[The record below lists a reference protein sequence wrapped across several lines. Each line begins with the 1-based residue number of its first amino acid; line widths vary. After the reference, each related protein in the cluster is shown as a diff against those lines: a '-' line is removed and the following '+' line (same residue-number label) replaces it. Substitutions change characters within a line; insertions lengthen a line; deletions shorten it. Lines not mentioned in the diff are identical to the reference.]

1 MLVQCF
7 AENGDMVGVVTKNK
21 AYFLIRKHFAV
32 VVNVDVD
39 NVLRNNLVAIKLK
52 QALPVEELT
61 KKNWR

>member
-7 AENGDMVGVVTKNK
+7 AENGDMVCVVTKNK
-21 AYFLIRKHFAV
+21 AYSLIRKHFAV
-32 VVNVDVD
+32 AANVD
-39 NVLRNNLVAIKLK
+39 NALRNNLVAIKLK

>member
-21 AYFLIRKHFAV
+21 AYSLIRKHFADAL
-32 VVNVDVD
+32 NID
-39 NVLRNNLVAIKLK
+39 NALRNNLVAIKLK
-52 QALPVEELT
+52 KALPDDELI

>member
-7 AENGDMVGVVTKNK
+7 AENGDMVGVDTKNK
-21 AYFLIRKHFAV
+21 AYSLIRKHFAV
-32 VVNVDVD
+32 VVNVD
-39 NVLRNNLVAIKLK
+39 NALRNNLVAIKLK

>member
-7 AENGDMVGVVTKNK
+7 AENGGMVGVVTKNK

-32 VVNVDVD
+32 VVNVD
-39 NVLRNNLVAIKLK
+39 NALRNNLVAIKLK

>member
-7 AENGDMVGVVTKNK
+7 AENGDMVGFVTKNK
-21 AYFLIRKHFAV
+21 AYSLIRKHFAV
-32 VVNVDVD
+32 VVNVD
-39 NVLRNNLVAIKLK
+39 NALRNNLVAIKLK

>member
-1 MLVQCF
+1 MSVQCF

-32 VVNVDVD
+32 VVNVD
-39 NVLRNNLVAIKLK
+39 NALRNNLVAIKLK

>member
-21 AYFLIRKHFAV
+21 AYSLIRKHFA
-32 VVNVDVD
+32 NA
-39 NVLRNNLVAIKLK
+39 LRNNLVAIKLK

>member
-32 VVNVDVD
+32 VVNVDND
-39 NVLRNNLVAIKLK
+39 NLVAIKLK
-52 QALPVEELT
+52 QALPVEELK